1 MIKDK
6 YFNEIE
12 ISNFR
17 GFDHVMISDLTKL
30 NVFVGANDVG
40 KTSILEAVF
49 MLVGMSN
56 PEMPMRVNHWRLLS
70 SNTLDYTRYLFHNVD
85 FQNPPLLIA
94 RNDDKIRKLTF
105 TPVMSNQTDSA
116 SSETVNTSVIKQLN
130 FDFDTKDDVRD
141 LQCHSKLFID
151 STGKMQQKTDDNYK
165 ENLNCLFISAD
176 KNDGNASANFAKL
189 VKMNKKQII
198 VDALKEFDENIISVE
213 ALPEGLFLLMKGQKE
228 LLPISMVGDGA
239 RRLLNILSTIECE
252 DYNIVMI
259 DELDNGLH
267 YSAHKL
273 IWKTLLNFIKERDIQ
288 LFITT
293 HNLEC
298 LQSLNAVLRDDDS
311 IRDLACVYNISK
323 TKLQGFQAYRYSFDN
338 LQEAITN
345 EIEIR

>member
-12 ISNFR
+12 IKNFR
-17 GFDHVMISDLTKL
+17 GFDHVIISDLTKL

-49 MLVGMSN
+49 MLIGMSN
-56 PEMPMRVNHWRLLS
+56 PEMPTRVNYLRLLS

-85 FQNPPLLIA
+85 LKNPPLLIA
-94 RNDDKIRKLTF
+94 RNNDNIRKLTF
-105 TPVMSNQTDSA
+105 TPVTSNQPDSA
-116 SSETVNTSVIKQLN
+116 SSETINTSVIKQLN
-130 FDFDTKDDVRD
+130 FDFDTKDVGD
-141 LQCHSKLFID
+141 LQYHSKLFID
-151 STGKMQQKTDDNYK
+151 PTGVLQRTTDDNYK

-176 KNDGNASANFAKL
+176 KNDGNASTNFAKL
-189 VKMNKKQII
+189 VKMNKKQIV
-198 VDALKEFDENIISVE
+198 VDALKEFDEDILSVE

-298 LQSLNAVLRDDDS
+298 LQSLNAVLHDDES
-311 IRDLACVYNISK
+311 TRDLACVFNVSK
-323 TKLQGFQAYRYSFDN
+323 TKLQGFQTYRYSFGN